1 MGQTE
6 QSVTE
11 QGVSEQSVAARTKA
25 TGGIRRLMPIIALLT
40 ANGFSLAGNAI
51 TMIVVPLYV
60 LSDTDSVIA
69 AGVAG
74 VFVTVPVIIGGAFG
88 GVLVDRLGFRLAA
101 IIADLASG
109 ITVLAIPLLAATVG
123 LPFWAL
129 LALIFLSGLLDT
141 PGNTAK
147 SALLPDL
154 ATAAAVD
161 LTRATGAQAAISRSA
176 AMVGAATAAGAVVW
190 LGPLNSLLLDAATF
204 AISAALLWLLVP
216 KQHGN
221 AQTQSQAA
229 AESTGPK
236 RGTKA
241 GTKLGYWREL
251 ADGIRFLASQPLLRN
266 LVLLVVIT
274 NCIDAALLTVLGPV
288 YARSVSPDGA
298 FFGVMIACFAGGA
311 LVGSLLFAWLGHR
324 LPRRITLVISFFLAG
339 APIFFSM
346 ALDLPAPAL
355 LFVFVVAGLSAGSIN
370 PLVGSVLYELIPRDI
385 RARVLGTVT
394 TGASLGMPL
403 GSLLGGAAVAG
414 FGLVPTMIGAGA
426 IYAVTTLT
434 PLVGRS
440 WLALDYSAADHA
452 SGSRS
457 VGAPA

>member
-204 AISAALLWLLVP
+204 AIRRHCSGCWCRSSTAMLKRRAKRQQKAPAPSAA
-216 KQHGN
+216 
-221 AQTQSQAA
+221 
-229 AESTGPK
+229 
-236 RGTKA
+236 
-241 GTKLGYWREL
+241 
-251 ADGIRFLASQPLLRN
+251 
-266 LVLLVVIT
+266 
-274 NCIDAALLTVLGPV
+274 
-288 YARSVSPDGA
+288 
-298 FFGVMIACFAGGA
+298 
-311 LVGSLLFAWLGHR
+311 
-324 LPRRITLVISFFLAG
+324 PR
-339 APIFFSM
+339 
-346 ALDLPAPAL
+346 PAPSLA
-355 LFVFVVAGLSAGSIN
+355 
-370 PLVGSVLYELIPRDI
+370 
-385 RARVLGTVT
+385 
-394 TGASLGMPL
+394 TGASW
-403 GSLLGGAAVAG
+403 
-414 FGLVPTMIGAGA
+414 PTASAFWPANRCCA
-426 IYAVTTLT
+426 IWCC
-434 PLVGRS
+434 S
-440 WLALDYSAADHA
+440 S
-452 SGSRS
+452 SSRTVS
-457 VGAPA
+457 MRRC